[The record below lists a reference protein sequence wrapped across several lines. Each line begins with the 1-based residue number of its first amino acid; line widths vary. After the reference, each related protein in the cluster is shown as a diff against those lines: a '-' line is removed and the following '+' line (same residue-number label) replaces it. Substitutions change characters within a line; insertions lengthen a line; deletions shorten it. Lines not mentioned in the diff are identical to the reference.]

1 MLKWFRKGLSPH
13 QTALAMVGVK
23 NADQVVVVGAADADL
38 PAQLALITGL
48 NGQTLVVDRAE
59 ARARVE
65 AAAARAGAL
74 VEFAEAPPTALPVA
88 AASADVLVMAFGL
101 GSLGSDARHAAVEE
115 AMRVLRPG
123 GRTIVIEGIR
133 SARAAIPA
141 EQAVEAAEVLARLNG
156 AGGKAV
162 RLLATVNGRTYFE
175 ARKSRGPESS

>member
-23 NADQVVVVGAADADL
+23 SADQVVVVGAADADL

-74 VEFAEAPPTALPVA
+74 VEFAEAPPTALPLA
-88 AASADVLVMAFGL
+88 AESADVLVMAFGL
-101 GSLGSDARHAAVEE
+101 GSLGADARHAAIGE

-123 GRTIVIEGIR
+123 GRAIVIEGITT
-133 SARAAIPA
+133 ARASTPPERTI
-141 EQAVEAAEVLARLNG
+141 EADEVLARLNS
-156 AGGKAV
+156 AGGKAA
-162 RLLATVNGRTYFE
+162 RLLATVNGRAYVE
-175 ARKSRGPESS
+175 ARKPRGPESS